1 MVVGGRFSSRLGSS
15 WEVPWRDWRSCYVS
29 IGLHSLLESSHLLNS
44 KHLSTPLLIDRS
56 SLFTL
61 NFKLFSQPF
70 FLLLQLLDF
79 FLKFLNLFV
88 CLFAL
93 FTL

>member
-1 MVVGGRFSSRLGSS
+1 MSVGL
-15 WEVPWRDWRSCYVS
+15 D
-29 IGLHSLLESSHLLNS
+29 SLLESSHLLDPE
-44 KHLSTPLLIDRS
+44 HLTTPLLIDRS

-61 NFKLFSQPF
+61 NFEFLRQPF